1 MEQIQNH
8 TKPKRKINKN
18 LVAIGIGGVCLVVG
32 VIAGTVISKH
42 QSNQIIKPKEIKRA
56 PLDLKAL
63 MNLSANSIDSGSTH
77 KATTNPKPAPKPNI
91 KNISKHTKAPVKPAA
106 TNHKAVP
113 KKIIKPQ
120 VKSESS
126 GGFFSN
132 LLHRSPKAA
141 AADMPKTANIEHS
154 NLSFQIL
161 TNEIILKP
169 QDVKNIE
176 IDKLANTGYGIQINL
191 TDAASNRLEG
201 FTQSHLN
208 KPCQFVINDTII
220 SLSLIRSAI
229 GTSFVIPA
237 PNKEKAEKIY
247 HLLVS

>member
-77 KATTNPKPAPKPNI
+77 KANPHPKPAPKLNI
-91 KNISKHTKAPVKPAA
+91 KHINKHIKAPVKPVA

-141 AADMPKTANIEHS
+141 ATFLCFSGWPI
-154 NLSFQIL
+154 
-161 TNEIILKP
+161 
-169 QDVKNIE
+169 
-176 IDKLANTGYGIQINL
+176 KL
-191 TDAASNRLEG
+191 R
-201 FTQSHLN
+201 F
-208 KPCQFVINDTII
+208 KVIFRVFAFD
-220 SLSLIRSAI
+220 LLI
-229 GTSFVIPA
+229 T
-237 PNKEKAEKIY
+237 
-247 HLLVS
+247 

>member
-1 MEQIQNH
+1 MEYY
-8 TKPKRKINKN
+8 TKPKRKFNKK

-32 VIAGTVISKH
+32 VIAGTLISTH
-42 QSNQIIKPKEIKRA
+42 QSTPTIKSKEIKRA
-56 PLDLKAL
+56 PLDLKSL

-77 KATTNPKPAPKPNI
+77 KAKLNPKPASLPNI
-91 KNISKHTKAPVKPAA
+91 KHINKHIKAPIKPAP
-106 TNHKAVP
+106 TNHKAIP
-113 KKIIKPQ
+113 KQIIKPQ
-120 VKSESS
+120 AKNESS

-132 LLHRSPKAA
+132 LLHSSPNAA
-141 AADMPKTANIEHS
+141 TADMPKTANVEHS

-169 QDVKNIE
+169 QDIQNIA
-176 IDKLANTGYGIQINL
+176 IRTIGKSGYGIQINL

-237 PNKEKAEKIY
+237 ENKAKAEKIY